1 MSDKRI
7 VPPGDAPP
15 PHGLSERVAEQLG
28 REIVAGRPAPGAAM
42 PSEFE
47 LCARLGV
54 SRPALREGLRLLAA
68 KGLIVARRKLGTT
81 VRPQAQWNML
91 DTAVLSWHLAAA
103 PTDTFVNGLFELRHI
118 VEPAV
123 AALAAQR
130 ATAPHLAAIADA
142 LGDMACAVGGAG
154 DPVAA
159 DLRFH
164 EAVLACADNH
174 FLASFGAVI
183 ESALSASFRLSWDP
197 VARATERS
205 LGQHEAVLAAVRARR
220 PEAARAAMTALLD
233 SAVDDVR
240 RSLAARRQRDGDR
253 R

>member
-7 VPPGDAPP
+7 PADDASPPQR
-15 PHGLSERVAEQLG
+15 GLSERVAERLG
-28 REIVAGRPAPGAAM
+28 REIVAGHPAPGAAM

-47 LCARLGV
+47 LCASLGV

-68 KGLIVARRKLGTT
+68 KGLIVARRKLGTA
-81 VRPQAQWNML
+81 VRPRAHWNML

-103 PTDTFVNGLFELRHI
+103 PTDAFVTGLFELRHI
-118 VEPAV
+118 VEPSV

-142 LGDMACAVGGAG
+142 LGDMARAVGRAG
-154 DPVAA
+154 DPVGA

-164 EAVLACADNH
+164 EAVLACANNP
-174 FLASFGAVI
+174 FLASFGAVV

-205 LGQHEAVLAAVRARR
+205 LGQHEAVLAAIRDRR
-220 PEAARAAMTALLD
+220 PEAARGAMTVLLD
-233 SAVDDVR
+233 SAVEDVR
-240 RSLAARRQRDGDR
+240 RSLAARRR
-253 R
+253 RGAG